1 MILLSN
7 CLLSIELSTK
17 SLNDTIITYTLETM
31 FSNRFIFKLSSLIMQ
46 IWHVE
51 TTSKKLFSYLLW
63 KSQFKKMKIEL
74 SVDIYIMKYLVNK

>member
-1 MILLSN
+1 
-7 CLLSIELSTK
+7 
-17 SLNDTIITYTLETM
+17 
-31 FSNRFIFKLSSLIMQ
+31 MQ

-74 SVDIYIMKYLVNK
+74 SIDIYIMKYLVNK